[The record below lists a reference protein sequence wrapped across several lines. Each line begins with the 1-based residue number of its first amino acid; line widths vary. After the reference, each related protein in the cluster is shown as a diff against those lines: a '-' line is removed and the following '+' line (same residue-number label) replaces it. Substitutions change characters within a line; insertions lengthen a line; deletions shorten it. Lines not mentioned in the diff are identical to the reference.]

1 MENTERSLNRNRAK
15 TFGNGFKR
23 NLDLLLLLL
32 GSSYEGLLF
41 HVANLFR
48 ADLLPVG
55 IVDKRRCVR
64 H

>member
-1 MENTERSLNRNRAK
+1 MNRNRAE

-41 HVANLFR
+41 NVANLFR
-48 ADLLPVG
+48 ADLMPVG
-55 IVDKRRCVR
+55 IADKRRSVR